1 LAVSFIDDPPSQ
13 CDFCFFVPFLFTIC
27 AGWIRDKNE
36 TPFLIP
42 SKDGSVYF
50 YEGKTNDRPMASRLK
65 NFEASPLSDK

>member
-1 LAVSFIDDPPSQ
+1 MWLTVS
-13 CDFCFFVPFLFTIC
+13 CAFVPFLFTIRT
-27 AGWIRDKNE
+27 GWIRDKNV

-42 SKDGSVYF
+42 YRDGSVDF